1 MLSIEV
7 KEKNNQI
14 NLSVMP
20 FKILNHIK
28 MKNTILF
35 FLIITL
41 TCCKQSQIEEEEKLL
56 DNFGDYYAQITE
68 ITLKS
73 KSTPKKNQILFMNY
87 HLNMTEAEFD
97 SVTKKNIKEGKMKIY
112 KDTLY
117 LNLEKGCK
125 FKITHF
131 IENNQ
136 LKIIALDNTW
146 EFNKNSN
153 LYNPKYYYEVYYKIL
168 KGRYG
173 RPICEYEVKE
183 KQFNSV
189 TEHGATWIKD
199 GIVIKLRES
208 NNLYKL
214 VHSGEVSVPCNLLCD
229 HSDEFIY
236 TTIDYRDLSNQQKA
250 IKDGQIAD
258 KRETERQ
265 RKETIRQNIERR
277 ELEKENLRKDSIYNS
292 NF

>member
-1 MLSIEV
+1 
-7 KEKNNQI
+7 
-14 NLSVMP
+14 
-20 FKILNHIK
+20 

-41 TCCKQSQIEEEEKLL
+41 TCCKQNENEKKTLAS
-56 DNFGDYYAQITE
+56 FVDYYDEITE

-97 SVTKKNIKEGKMKIY
+97 SVTKKNIKEGIMKIY
-112 KDTLY
+112 KDNLY

-125 FKITHF
+125 FKITHVV
-131 IENNQ
+131 ENNQ
-136 LKIIALDNTW
+136 LKIMHLQYVL

-168 KGRYG
+168 QGRYG
-173 RPICEYEVKE
+173 SPICEYEDKE
-183 KQFNSV
+183 EQFNSV
-189 TEHGATWIKD
+189 KDHGATWIKD
-199 GIVIKLRES
+199 GIVIELTES

-214 VHSGEVSVPCNLLCD
+214 VHSGQVSVPCNVLCD
-229 HSDEFIY
+229 HSNEFIQ
-236 TTIDYRDLSNQQKA
+236 TTIHYQELSDQQKR
-250 IKDGQIAD
+250 IKDGKLAD
-258 KRETERQ
+258 KRENVRQ
-265 RKETIRQNIERR
+265 KKEATRRNIERM
-277 ELEKENLRKDSIYNS
+277 ELEKEKLKKDSIYNS

>member
-1 MLSIEV
+1 
-7 KEKNNQI
+7 
-14 NLSVMP
+14 MP

-28 MKNTILF
+28 MKNIILF

-41 TCCKQSQIEEEEKLL
+41 TCCKQNENKEEEKLL
-56 DNFGDYYAQITE
+56 PSFGDYYDQITE

-97 SVTKKNIKEGKMKIY
+97 SVTKKNIKEDIMKIY
-112 KDTLY
+112 NDTLY

-125 FKITHF
+125 FKITHLV
-131 IENNQ
+131 ENNQ
-136 LKIIALDNTW
+136 LKIITLENTW

-168 KGRYG
+168 QGRYG
-173 RPICEYEVKE
+173 SPICEYEDKNE
-183 KQFNSV
+183 QFNSV
-189 TEHGATWIKD
+189 TDHGATWIKD
-199 GIVIKLRES
+199 GIVIELRES

-214 VHSGEVSVPCNLLCD
+214 VHSGEVRVPCNVLCN
-229 HSDEFIY
+229 HSDEFIH
-236 TTIDYRDLSNQQKA
+236 TTIHYQELADLQKRT
-250 IKDGQIAD
+250 KDIQLED
-258 KRETERQ
+258 KRENERQ
-265 RKETIRQNIERR
+265 RKEAKRRNIERR
-277 ELEKENLRKDSIYNS
+277 ELEKENLRNDSIYNS

>member
-7 KEKNNQI
+7 KKKNNQI

-28 MKNTILF
+28 VKNTILF

-56 DNFGDYYAQITE
+56 DSFSDYYDQITE

-73 KSTPKKNQILFMNY
+73 KSTPRRNQILFMNY

-97 SVTKKNIKEGKMKIY
+97 SVTKKNIKEGIMKIY

-131 IENNQ
+131 VENNE
-136 LKIIALDNTW
+136 LKMINLQYVL
-146 EFNKNSN
+146 EFNKNPN

-168 KGRYG
+168 QGRYG
-173 RPICEYEVKE
+173 KPICEFEEKE
-183 KQFNSV
+183 KTFNSV
-189 TEHGATWIKD
+189 AWQGATWIKD
-199 GIVIKLRES
+199 GIVIELSES

-214 VHSGEVSVPCNLLCD
+214 VHSGEVSVPCNMLCN
-229 HSDEFIY
+229 HSEEYIQ
-236 TTIDYRDLSNQQKA
+236 TTIHYQELADRQKR

-265 RKETIRQNIERR
+265 RKEAIRQNIERR
-277 ELEKENLRKDSIYNS
+277 ELEKENLRNDSIYNS

>member
-1 MLSIEV
+1 
-7 KEKNNQI
+7 
-14 NLSVMP
+14 
-20 FKILNHIK
+20 

-56 DNFGDYYAQITE
+56 DNSGDYYAQITE

-87 HLNMTEAEFD
+87 YLNMTEAEFD
-97 SVTKKNIKEGKMKIY
+97 SVTKKNIKEGIMKIY

-125 FKITHF
+125 FKITHY

-136 LKIIALDNTW
+136 LKVINLENTW
-146 EFNKNSN
+146 KFNKNSSF
-153 LYNPKYYYEVYYKIL
+153 YNPQYYYKVYYKIL
-168 KGRYG
+168 KGRSG
-173 RPICEYEVKE
+173 KPICEYDDKDE
-183 KQFNSV
+183 QFSGLMS
-189 TEHGATWIKD
+189 HGASWIKD
-199 GIVIKLRES
+199 GMVIALRES
-208 NNLYKL
+208 NSLHKAVNI
-214 VHSGEVSVPCNLLCD
+214 HSSEVSVPCNVLCD
-229 HSDEFIY
+229 HSDEFII
-236 TTIDYRDLSNQQKA
+236 TTINYRELAYDQKRTKE
-250 IKDGQIAD
+250 IQLED

-265 RKETIRQNIERR
+265 RKEAIRQNIERR

>member
-7 KEKNNQI
+7 KKKNNQI
-14 NLSVMP
+14 NLSIIP

-41 TCCKQSQIEEEEKLL
+41 TCCKQSQIEEKLL
-56 DNFGDYYAQITE
+56 VSFGDYYDEITE

-73 KSTPKKNQILFMNY
+73 KSIPKKNQILFMNY

-97 SVTKKNIKEGKMKIY
+97 SVTKKNIKEGIMKIY

-131 IENNQ
+131 RENNQ

-146 EFNKNSN
+146 EFSKNSN

-199 GIVIKLRES
+199 GIVIELRES

-229 HSDEFIY
+229 HSNEFIQ
-236 TTIDYRDLSNQQKA
+236 TTIHYQELSDQQKR
-250 IKDGQIAD
+250 IKDGKLAD
-258 KRETERQ
+258 KRENVRQ
-265 RKETIRQNIERR
+265 KKEATRRNIERM
-277 ELEKENLRKDSIYNS
+277 ELEKEKLKKDSIFNS